1 MRDAVWM
8 ERGPAKKNGLIVEEW
23 LTEHRSRLFKKC
35 KELKA
40 AKLIKDVA
48 TDNGEIIATL
58 KNCSDDK
65 KIVVVT
71 DSDYE
76 SLVKMTRKS

>member
-1 MRDAVWM
+1 MRDEVWM
-8 ERGPAKKNGLIVEEW
+8 ERGPSKKNGLIVEEW

-40 AKLIKDVA
+40 AKLIKNVA

-58 KNCSDDK
+58 KNCSDDR

>member
-1 MRDAVWM
+1 MG
-8 ERGPAKKNGLIVEEW
+8 RGPAKKNGLIVEEW

-40 AKLIKDVA
+40 AKLIKDVV
-48 TDNGEIIATL
+48 TDKGELVVTL
-58 KNCSDDK
+58 RSCTDAK
-65 KIVVVT
+65 KVVVVIT

-76 SLVKMTRKS
+76 NLVKMTKKDCPDEF

>member
-1 MRDAVWM
+1 MWM

>member
-1 MRDAVWM
+1 MWM
-8 ERGPAKKNGLIVEEW
+8 ERGPSKKNGLIVEEW

-40 AKLIKDVA
+40 AKLIKNVA

-58 KNCSDDK
+58 KNCSDDR